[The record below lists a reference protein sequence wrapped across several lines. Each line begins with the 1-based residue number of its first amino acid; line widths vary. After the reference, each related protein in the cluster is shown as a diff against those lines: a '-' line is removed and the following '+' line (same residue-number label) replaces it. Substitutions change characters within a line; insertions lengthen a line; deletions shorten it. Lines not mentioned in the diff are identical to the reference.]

1 MVQKNGTD
9 KLIARIVYN
18 GPIRAPV
25 ASGQQVGVVKVW
37 RGANIAMEAPV
48 YAAEAVGKGSTMRRA
63 VDGAS
68 ELVIGMFRAGAE
80 KL

>member
-9 KLIARIVYN
+9 KLIARIVYT

-25 ASGQQVGVVKVW
+25 QSDQRVGTFRLW
-37 RGANIAMEAPV
+37 RNGNLALEVPV
-48 YAAEAVGKGSTMRRA
+48 HVAKSIGTGSITSRA
-63 VDGAS
+63 FDGAS
-68 ELVIGMFRAGAE
+68 ELTIGLLRSGIE